1 MWAYGGLAMHE
12 GTAGVAPGEIAGVIG
27 LKGAGKMMLFNRIAD
42 SKPPLPVRVRFDREE
57 VMGRPA
63 LGSGARAPAHEA
75 AGFGSACTFHIPA
88 LFPLMTA
95 SQKSAWPPAALTASA
110 GGMPCPFAEGG
121 NRERG
126 ERAGSGSTDLI
137 ARRPRRPTRF

>member
-1 MWAYGGLAMHE
+1 MRAYGGLVMHE
-12 GTAGVAPGEIAGVIG
+12 GTAGVAPGEIIGVIG
-27 LKGAGKMMLFNRIAD
+27 LKGAGRTMLFNSIAG

-63 LGSGARAPAHEA
+63 FGSGARAPAHET

-110 GGMPCPFAEGG
+110 VACRAPSRRAKTVNAASAEIP
-121 NRERG
+121 
-126 ERAGSGSTDLI
+126 APPIS
-137 ARRPRRPTRF
+137 